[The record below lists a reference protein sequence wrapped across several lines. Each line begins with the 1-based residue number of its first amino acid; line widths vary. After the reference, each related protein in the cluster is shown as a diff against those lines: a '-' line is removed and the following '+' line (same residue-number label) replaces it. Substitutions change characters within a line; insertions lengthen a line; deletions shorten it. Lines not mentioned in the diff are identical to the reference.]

1 MLLEDGRWRPEG
13 WHQNHRCYHRCAEQ
27 GRTSDNPMSREG
39 KSDDVIDRPALQLVY
54 GDKARQERYAR
65 GGRAK
70 IIDVLR
76 FHPIARGG
84 GNIVHSSPPICSP
97 FLHPLS
103 RPVYHLCPSP
113 PPPPQLP

>member
-27 GRTSDNPMSREG
+27 GRTSAHPMSREG

-70 IIDVLR
+70 LIAVWRCHLR
-76 FHPIARGG
+76 
-84 GNIVHSSPPICSP
+84 V
-97 FLHPLS
+97 
-103 RPVYHLCPSP
+103 PVYFRRGFRRETGHPSALKAATIP
-113 PPPPQLP
+113 KRRPAAR